1 MRSDLLTVKKLLL
14 IVLASLLSLL
24 CVAGPFEPAIA
35 ESPDSYQPVA
45 QNARLLLEADME
57 TGLFRLTD
65 KDSGYVRYSVPSD
78 AENDPLALGANRM
91 QLQSQLVVYY
101 RNEKSN
107 IFVVNSKVSC
117 INRKSVT
124 VSPIENGIHVDF
136 NFAQEGFVIPVEYTL
151 RDNCLEV
158 TVLTGDVQ
166 ETGKN
171 LINKIDVLPYFLCG
185 GQQEEGYMLV
195 PDGSGA
201 LIHFNNGKSWADDYY
216 APVYG
221 PDLTLGSEVK
231 TTNREVIR
239 LPLCGLSNSE
249 EAGMLGMAVSGDAHA
264 DIGAGVSGRRNSY
277 NHVWF
282 TFRYRE
288 EESIAI
294 MEMDMNNRRDVIS
307 MADFTASSNFTL
319 RFYPL
324 SRQSGG
330 TDYSAMAA
338 LCRKCL
344 KSAGVLNQNALKTPL
359 VLDVLGAAKVERS
372 VLGVPVEQLEP
383 LTTVAQL
390 SDITK
395 ELQSSGVNDF
405 SVRLKGFGEDGMK
418 NVRIPVKLTI
428 ENKLG
433 GLANLKAYCDAMAK
447 AGLRT
452 YLDVDPIAFMK
463 RGGGVTTYSHSV
475 KNIFSLQSWQ
485 EKDDW
490 LLERSVFDPYLLLTP
505 EKVAETNAKFMDSL
519 ERAGIS
525 SVAMPRL
532 GDTLYSDYSDDRPTD
547 RTRSAQHW
555 ADTLSY
561 AAERAE
567 AILLDGGN
575 APVLPYANVIV
586 RAPVTSSGYAIED
599 EAVPFYAMVTHGSVA
614 LAVSPLNL
622 SSDIEGLLL
631 RAVESGMGLNFVC
644 SAEDTQLLKTTEFN
658 SLYAGRFSDW
668 RETIAEMYGRVSAF
682 YDSIYAAE
690 IIEHTQVKPGVYKTL
705 YDNGAYSLVNYNA
718 EDVDV
723 EGTLVPA
730 MDFIAVYGGEKQA
743 EEDRNE
749 AYVAPQFKSVF
760 YLRTWMSVLLIA
772 LGAAGLAALWRL
784 RKNAN
789 HGKGR
794 V

>member
-1 MRSDLLTVKKLLL
+1 MLTVKKMMT
-14 IVLASLLSLL
+14 IALASLLSLL
-24 CVAGPFEPAIA
+24 FIAGGLEAAIA
-35 ESPDSYQPVA
+35 EGADNYQPVA
-45 QNARLLLEADME
+45 QNACLLLEADMD

-65 KDSGYVRYSVPSD
+65 KVSGYVRYSVPPD
-78 AENDPLALGANRM
+78 AESDPLALGANRM

-107 IFVVNSKVSC
+107 IFVANSKVSC
-117 INRKSVT
+117 VNRKNVT
-124 VSPIENGIHVDF
+124 VSQIEDGIHVDF
-136 NFAQEGFVIPVEYTL
+136 NFAQEGFMIPVEVTL
-151 RDNCLEV
+151 KDDCLEV
-158 TVLTGDVQ
+158 TILTGDVQ
-166 ETGKN
+166 ESGKN

-231 TTNREVIR
+231 TTNNEVIR
-239 LPLCGLSNSE
+239 LPVCGLRNSE
-249 EAGMLGMAVSGDAHA
+249 EAGILGMAVSGDAQA

-330 TDYSAMAA
+330 TDYSAMAQ
-338 LCRKCL
+338 LCRSCL

-359 VLDVLGAAKVERS
+359 LLDVLGAAKVERS

-383 LTTVAQL
+383 LTTVSQL
-390 SDITK
+390 SDITQ
-395 ELQSSGVNDF
+395 ELQSSGVSNF
-405 SVRLKGFGEDGMK
+405 SARLKGFGEEGMK
-418 NVRIPVKLTI
+418 NVHIPVKLTI
-428 ENKLG
+428 ANKLG
-433 GLANLKAYCDAMAK
+433 GLANLKTYCDAMAE
-447 AGLRT
+447 ASLRV
-452 YLDVDPIAFMK
+452 YLDVDPISFMK

-485 EKDDW
+485 EKEDW
-490 LLERSVFDPYLLLTP
+490 LLKRSVFAPYLLLTP
-505 EKVAETNAKFMDSL
+505 EKVAETNAKYMDSL
-519 ERAGIS
+519 QDAGLRC
-525 SVAMPRL
+525 VAMQRL
-532 GDTLYSDYSDDRPTD
+532 GDTLYSDFSDDRPVD
-547 RTRSAQHW
+547 RTRSARYW

-561 AAERAE
+561 AAGHAE

-575 APVLPYANVIV
+575 APVLPYANVIA
-586 RAPVTSSGYAIED
+586 RAPVYSSGYAIED
-599 EAVPFYAMVTHGSVA
+599 ETVPFYAMVTHGSVA

-622 SSDIEGLLL
+622 SSDIERLLI
-631 RAVESGMGLNFVC
+631 RAVESGMGLSFVC
-644 SAEDTQLLKTTEFN
+644 SAEDTQVLKTTEFN

-668 RETIAEMYGRVSAF
+668 YETIAEMYGRVSAF
-682 YDSIYAAE
+682 YDRIYACE
-690 IIEHTQVKPGVYKTL
+690 IIKHTKVKPGVYKTL
-705 YDNGAYSLVNYNA
+705 YDNSAYSLVNYNT
-718 EDVDV
+718 EDIDV
-723 EGTLVPA
+723 EGTIIPA
-730 MDFIAVYGGEKQA
+730 MNFVAFDDGEKLT

-749 AYVAPQFKSVF
+749 IYAAPQFKSVF
-760 YLRTWMSVLLIA
+760 YWRTWMSILLLV
-772 LGAAGLAALWRL
+772 LGAAGLLALWRL
-784 RKNAN
+784 RAKAK

-794 V
+794 I